1 MKRMHSN
8 LLLAGLFAALPACL
22 MAQRT
27 DRFYL
32 RSGNRHYV
40 DSAYVEAEVDYR
52 KALEMNPRST
62 EARFNLGNALLQ
74 QGKANEAMEQYEA
87 VTQTEKDPQKL
98 AKAYH
103 NMGVVLQ
110 GSKQYAPC
118 IEAYK
123 RSLRY
128 NPSSDETRYNLAL
141 AQHLLEQQ
149 QQQQQQN
156 DQQDQQ
162 DKQDQQQQQQQNQ
175 QDQQDKQDKQDQ
187 QQKQQPQNQ
196 EGQLSKENAQ
206 QLLNAAMQDEQQ
218 TQEKMQQMQ
227 QVQGRKLDKD
237 W

>member
-1 MKRMHSN
+1 MKRMYN
-8 LLLAGLFAALPACL
+8 GLLLVGLFAALPACL

-32 RSGNRHYV
+32 RSGNRHYT

-74 QGKANEAMEQYEA
+74 QGKAREAMEQYEA

-98 AKAYH
+98 AQAYH

-110 GSKQYAPC
+110 GNKQYAPC

-123 RSLRY
+123 HSLRY
-128 NPSSDETRYNLAL
+128 NPSDDATRYNLAL

-149 QQQQQQN
+149 EQQQQQDN
-156 DQQDQQ
+156 Q
-162 DKQDQQQQQQQNQ
+162 DKQDQQQQQQQQQQNQ
-175 QDQQDKQDKQDQ
+175 QQQQDKQDQ
-187 QQKQQPQNQ
+187 QQQQPQNQ
-196 EGQLSKENAQ
+196 EEQLSKENAQ

-218 TQEKMQQMQ
+218 TQEKMQQLQ

>member
-1 MKRMHSN
+1 MKMKRMYSN

-128 NPSSDETRYNLAL
+128 NPSNDETRYNLAL
-141 AQHLLEQQ
+141 AQHLLE

-162 DKQDQQQQQQQNQ
+162 DKQDQQQQQQQQQNQ
-175 QDQQDKQDKQDQ
+175 QDQQDKQDQP
-187 QQKQQPQNQ
+187 QKQQPQNQ